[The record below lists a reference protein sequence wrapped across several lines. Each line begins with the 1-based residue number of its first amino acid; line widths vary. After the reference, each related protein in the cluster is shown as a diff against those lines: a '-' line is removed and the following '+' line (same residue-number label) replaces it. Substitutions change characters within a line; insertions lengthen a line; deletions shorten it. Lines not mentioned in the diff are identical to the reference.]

1 MGSKRGKTNNE
12 LNGIDSKRGKTNN
25 ELNGIDREG
34 QEKSYILSGKSIYR
48 YIFIIILP
56 WVLVI
61 ANVFLLFQLRR
72 QVNSLNDSLGL
83 MLKRILIL
91 EEQQNMESQEEVQS
105 GMHQSDLSV
114 PVMSDNVVSEN
125 VVSGNRISDYG
136 LEWGMEKVEKPKDR
150 THREVLERLKLLGTD
165 NELIKQVADNNRD
178 YPKRLLEALANNPE
192 LQDFAANY
200 LKKKGTVEGG
210 LTDSEKNTD
219 FPLFLQWDPRW
230 GYASYGDDSVVGL
243 AGCGPT
249 ALSMVLYYLTGD
261 ETLTPDKLAEYS
273 MKNGYYISG
282 TGTAWLLLENIPPRY
297 GISVAQPDASQSVM
311 EQALDNGQ
319 VIICSMG
326 PGDFTIGGHF
336 IVVYG
341 YDEEGFLVN
350 DPNCVARSREHWTW
364 EQLKNQ
370 IKHIWIFGKGDSSQ
384 GNLYDNWEI
393 NIWTE
398 PSV

>member
-1 MGSKRGKTNNE
+1 MGSKRDKRKNE
-12 LNGIDSKRGKTNN
+12 INGTDQG
-25 ELNGIDREG
+25 G
-34 QEKSYILSGKSIYR
+34 QGQYYNLSGKSIYR
-48 YIFIIILP
+48 FIFFMILP
-56 WVLVI
+56 WILVI
-61 ANVFLLFQLRR
+61 VNVFLLFQLRR
-72 QVNSLNDSLGL
+72 QVNSLNESLGL

-91 EEQQNMESQEEVQS
+91 EEQQEMESQKKEIQS
-105 GMHQSDLSV
+105 RNDQSDFLV
-114 PVMSDNVVSEN
+114 PVVSEN
-125 VVSGNRISDYG
+125 VVSSSRISEYG
-136 LEWGMEKVEKPKDR
+136 LKWGMETVERPKER
-150 THREVLERLKLLGTD
+150 TYREILERLKLLGTD
-165 NELIKQVADNNRD
+165 NELIKQVADNNSD

-200 LKKKGTVEGG
+200 LQKKGVVEGG
-210 LTDSEKNTD
+210 LTEGEKNAD

-282 TGTAWLLLENIPPRY
+282 TGTAWLLLENVPLRY
-297 GISVAQPDASQSVM
+297 GISVDQPDASKWGM

-341 YDEEGFLVN
+341 YDEEGFLLN

-364 EQLKNQ
+364 EQLKDQ
-370 IKHIWIFGKGDSSQ
+370 IKHIWIFGKRDSSQ
-384 GNLYDNWEI
+384 GGLYNYWDT

-398 PSV
+398 SNM